1 MVGVVVVVVVVVVV
15 GGGGVKAVKT
25 DPSPGRACA
34 PPVQADAGSSRPGPA
49 HGELSSVCARRRQSS
64 LLGQEMRGVGGEGEE
79 MRPASTQRD
88 VQHHSALV

>member
-1 MVGVVVVVVVVVVV
+1 MGVGGG

-49 HGELSSVCARRRQSS
+49 HGEPSSVCARRRRSS
-64 LLGQEMRGVGGEGEE
+64 LLGQETGGGGE

-88 VQHHSALV
+88 AQHHSALV